1 MLKGLTIIL
10 IIFAFSALTFN
21 RAVIMLD
28 YYVNTGS
35 FAKNCENKA
44 KPAMHCNGKCQM
56 MKQMK
61 NEEKKDQQAP
71 ERKGDYKIEVVSS
84 KSFFA
89 RFTCCIT
96 AIKNNLFARYTPA
109 LSVAELQD
117 IFHPPAA
124 LPVSY
129 SLS

>member
-1 MLKGLTIIL
+1 MLKSIIVIL
-10 IIFAFSALTFN
+10 IIFAFTAQTFN

-35 FAKNCENKA
+35 FANNCENKA
-44 KPAMHCNGKCQM
+44 RPPLHCNGKCQV

-61 NEEKKDQQAP
+61 NEEKKDQQNP
-71 ERKGDYKIEVVSS
+71 ERKGDNKNEIVSS

-89 RFTCCIT
+89 SYAFSVTS
-96 AIKNNLFARYTPA
+96 IKNKVFYHYTQE
-109 LSVAELQD
+109 LSVAETED
-117 IFHPPAA
+117 IFHPPAT
-124 LPVSY
+124 LPLSH